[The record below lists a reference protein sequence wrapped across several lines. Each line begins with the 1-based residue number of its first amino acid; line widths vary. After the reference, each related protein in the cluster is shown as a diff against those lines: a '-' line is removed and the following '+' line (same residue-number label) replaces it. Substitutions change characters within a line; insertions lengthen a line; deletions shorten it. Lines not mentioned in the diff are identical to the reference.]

1 MTISFVCQS
10 DHCSDF
16 IKSTDTETSPT
27 VYNATNISQIRSG
40 MKIGG
45 EDFMLLSASQ
55 RDALFDTSTNAQ
67 GSFRLI
73 YSTAETGSGS
83 PSGTWDFDQTVS
95 VDYRNR
101 KINLSGTVDASNIT
115 YINGDSGQFTYASEM
130 TYADIQAGTT
140 AVFQASTSTAGN
152 GTYSMK
158 NGNGD
163 RVDVNLTDQ
172 IGFMIDASNNKA
184 AVINTAV
191 NPLGSNPTNFNDTS
205 RDMVAPQW
213 QVLEPQ

>member
-1 MTISFVCQS
+1 MR
-10 DHCSDF
+10 
-16 IKSTDTETSPT
+16 
-27 VYNATNISQIRSG
+27 SQMVAG
-40 MKIGG
+40 K
-45 EDFMLLSASQ
+45 L
-55 RDALFDTSTNAQ
+55 DAAARTLKW
-67 GSFRLI
+67 I
-73 YSTAETGSGS
+73 
-83 PSGTWDFDQTVS
+83 
-95 VDYRNR
+95 R

-140 AVFQASTSTAGN
+140 AVFQASTSTAAN

-184 AVINTAV
+184 AVIKAAV

>member
-1 MTISFVCQS
+1 M
-10 DHCSDF
+10 
-16 IKSTDTETSPT
+16 
-27 VYNATNISQIRSG
+27 A
-40 MKIGG
+40 IGG
-45 EDFMLLSASQ
+45 FTVAARAVQTFAVACCLAISAGASPLDPAPQNNPSIATAGETTYLSLTRSEMRSQ
-55 RDALFDTSTNAQ
+55 MVAGKLDAAART
-67 GSFRLI
+67 I
-73 YSTAETGSGS
+73 K
-83 PSGTWDFDQTVS
+83 WI
-95 VDYRNR
+95 R

-140 AVFQASTSTAGN
+140 AVFQASTSTAAN

-172 IGFMIDASNNKA
+172 IGFMIDTSNNKA
-184 AVINTAV
+184 AVINAAV

-213 QVLEPQ
+213 QVLEP